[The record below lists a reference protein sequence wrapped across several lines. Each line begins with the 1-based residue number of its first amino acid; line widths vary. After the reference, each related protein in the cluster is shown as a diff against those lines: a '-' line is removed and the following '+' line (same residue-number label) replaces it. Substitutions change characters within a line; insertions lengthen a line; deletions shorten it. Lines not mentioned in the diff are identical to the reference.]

1 METGNCRVTRAP
13 FKEPCRMK
21 ISVITTL
28 YNRPEHIRL
37 LAASLALQTRVPDE
51 LVVADDGSDEATA
64 EALARLLPSCGFP
77 AKVVRQEKD
86 GYRLSAARNLAI
98 RAATGD
104 YLLFLDCDMAP
115 LPDAVAVHERRAAPE
130 RLLCGNRALLDEAA
144 TRALFAARPAPADAD
159 WEQAWER
166 ADRGELEAA
175 ARLFRRHARLRR
187 WHLARPHK
195 PKLLGCHFS
204 LFREDVERINGF
216 DENYVGWGYED
227 DDFAR
232 RLYKSGVAPFSVID
246 EARML
251 HLWHASMAPQA
262 LKRRRDRPNRAYFR
276 RWGVPA
282 RCENGLRK
290 PGA

>member
-1 METGNCRVTRAP
+1 
-13 FKEPCRMK
+13 MK

-28 YNRPEHIRL
+28 YNRPEHLRL
-37 LAASLALQTRVPDE
+37 LAAALAVQTRMPDE
-51 LVVADDGSDEATA
+51 LVVADDGSDEATT
-64 EALARLLPSCGFP
+64 EAVASFLPACGIP
-77 AKVVRQEKD
+77 SKVVRQEKD
-86 GYRLSAARNLAI
+86 GDRRSAARNLAI
-98 RAATGD
+98 RAATGE

-115 LPDAVAVHERRAAPE
+115 LPDAVAVHERRAAPG

-144 TRALFAARPAPADAD
+144 SRALFAARPVPAEAD

-175 ARLFRRHARLRR
+175 ARLFRRHACLRR
-187 WHLARPHK
+187 WHVARPHK

-204 LFREDVERINGF
+204 LFHNDVEKVNGF

-232 RLYKSGVAPFSVID
+232 RLYKTGVEPRSVIED
-246 EARML
+246 ARML
-251 HLWHASMAPQA
+251 HLWHASMAPQE
-262 LKRRRDRPNRAYFR
+262 LKRHRDRPNRAYFR

-282 RCENGLRK
+282 RCINGLRK
-290 PGA
+290 PEA